1 MVVNHN
7 IRPTSILAISFT
19 KASSTE
25 MKNRAISLSQ
35 DPRIHKVTYGTFHSV
50 FFRILRHFEK
60 YNLDSILDEKSKRLA
75 RAISLSQ
82 DPRIHKV
89 TYGTFHSVFFR
100 ILRHFEK
107 YNLDSILDEKSK
119 RLAIKGILKSLNV
132 ENGEDDEVGQ
142 LINEISFVKNELMD
156 KGDFNSEVVSKD
168 EFIKAYNLYEEH
180 KHQIKKIDFDDM
192 LLRTYYLLKNNSKAL
207 ETVRSVYRYILV
219 DEFQDINKVQFEVLK
234 LISNPQ
240 NNIFVVGDED
250 QSIYGFRGA
259 RPDFLLEFEEY
270 FSGTKKVMLDIN
282 YRSKGEIIDVANRLI
297 EKNSNRY
304 EKVIKCSQ
312 GNGGNISYIAPKD
325 SEEEAVLIGKEIL
338 EEIKKDFVEYSDFAV
353 IYRTNIQS
361 RALVDVFMD
370 MRIPFVVKDSIVTI
384 YDHWAAQDILAYLR
398 LGLDSS
404 LSKDWVRIINKPF
417 RYISRD
423 SINSIKDEKDFINAL
438 ITKCNLHP
446 KQVKTIN
453 DLDID
458 LSYLK
463 TLNPQNAISYI
474 RTSLEYD
481 MYILDYCSNRKIKSN
496 GLIEI
501 LNELE
506 SSATTLNPQNAIS
519 YIRTSLEYDMYI
531 LDYCSNRKI
540 KSNGLIEI
548 LNELESSATNFKTI
562 KEYLDHID
570 RVKSEV
576 VGNKNKDQGDGVI
589 FTTMHSAKGLEFKNV
604 YIITIKE
611 YLDHIDRVKSEV
623 VGNKNK
629 DQGDGVIFTTMHSAK
644 GLEFKNVY
652 IIGVNEGI
660 DHIDRVKSE
669 VVGNKN
675 KDQGDGVIF
684 TTMHSAKGLE
694 FKNVYIIGVNEGTI
708 PHEKS
713 YDLDD
718 DSKKDEQ
725 IEEERRL
732 MYVAIT
738 RAEDKLCISSP
749 QNKGTIPHE
758 KSYDL
763 DDDSKKDEQIEEER
777 RLMYVAITRAEDKL
791 CISSPQN
798 KYGRKVSVSTFID
811 DIKAPTKEEMDSI
824 SIGDTIYHKR
834 FKGGTIVAKDGDS
847 IRVKFSDGTRILNY
861 RVCILNNVIHV

>member
-1 MVVNHN
+1 MINIDRLNKNQKDAINHIDGPCMVLAGPGSGKTRVITYRIANMVVNHN

-35 DPRIHKVTYGTFHSV
+35 DPRI
-50 FFRILRHFEK
+50 
-60 YNLDSILDEKSKRLA
+60 N
-75 RAISLSQ
+75 
-82 DPRIHKV
+82 KV

-132 ENGEDDEVGQ
+132 ENGEDDEVVGQ

-481 MYILDYCSNRKIKSN
+481 MYILDYCSNRK
-496 GLIEI
+496 
-501 LNELE
+501 
-506 SSATTLNPQNAIS
+506 
-519 YIRTSLEYDMYI
+519 M
-531 LDYCSNRKI
+531 

-604 YIITIKE
+604 YII
-611 YLDHIDRVKSEV
+611 
-623 VGNKNK
+623 
-629 DQGDGVIFTTMHSAK
+629 
-644 GLEFKNVY
+644 
-652 IIGVNEGI
+652 GVNE
-660 DHIDRVKSE
+660 
-669 VVGNKN
+669 
-675 KDQGDGVIF
+675 
-684 TTMHSAKGLE
+684 
-694 FKNVYIIGVNEGTI
+694 
-708 PHEKS
+708 
-713 YDLDD
+713 
-718 DSKKDEQ
+718 
-725 IEEERRL
+725 
-732 MYVAIT
+732 
-738 RAEDKLCISSP
+738 
-749 QNKGTIPHE
+749 GTIPHE

>member
-1 MVVNHN
+1 MINIDRLNKNQKDAVNHIDGPCMVLAGPGSGKTRVITYRIANMVVNHN

-50 FFRILRHFEK
+50 FFRI
-60 YNLDSILDEKSKRLA
+60 I
-75 RAISLSQ
+75 
-82 DPRIHKV
+82 
-89 TYGTFHSVFFR
+89 
-100 ILRHFEK
+100 RHFEK

-132 ENGEDDEVGQ
+132 ENGEDDEVVGQ

-370 MRIPFVVKDSIVTI
+370 MRIPFIVKDSIVTI

-506 SSATTLNPQNAIS
+506 SSAT
-519 YIRTSLEYDMYI
+519 
-531 LDYCSNRKI
+531 
-540 KSNGLIEI
+540 
-548 LNELESSATNFKTI
+548 NFKTI
-562 KEYLDHID
+562 KEYL
-570 RVKSEV
+570 
-576 VGNKNKDQGDGVI
+576 
-589 FTTMHSAKGLEFKNV
+589 
-604 YIITIKE
+604 
-611 YLDHIDRVKSEV
+611 
-623 VGNKNK
+623 
-629 DQGDGVIFTTMHSAK
+629 
-644 GLEFKNVY
+644 
-652 IIGVNEGI
+652 

-749 QNKGTIPHE
+749 QNK
-758 KSYDL
+758 
-763 DDDSKKDEQIEEER
+763 
-777 RLMYVAITRAEDKL
+777 
-791 CISSPQN
+791 
-798 KYGRKVSVSTFID
+798 YGRKVSVSTFID

-834 FKGGTIVAKDGDS
+834 FKEGTIVAKDGDS

>member
-1 MVVNHN
+1 MINIDRLNKNQKDAVNHIDGPCMVLAGPGSGKTRVITYRIANMVVNHN

-75 RAISLSQ
+75 
-82 DPRIHKV
+82 
-89 TYGTFHSVFFR
+89 
-100 ILRHFEK
+100 
-107 YNLDSILDEKSK
+107 
-119 RLAIKGILKSLNV
+119 IKGILKSLNV
-132 ENGEDDEVGQ
+132 ENGEDDEVVGQ

-463 TLNPQNAISYI
+463 TLS
-474 RTSLEYD
+474 
-481 MYILDYCSNRKIKSN
+481 
-496 GLIEI
+496 
-501 LNELE
+501 
-506 SSATTLNPQNAIS
+506 PQNAIS

-604 YIITIKE
+604 YII
-611 YLDHIDRVKSEV
+611 
-623 VGNKNK
+623 
-629 DQGDGVIFTTMHSAK
+629 
-644 GLEFKNVY
+644 
-652 IIGVNEGI
+652 
-660 DHIDRVKSE
+660 
-669 VVGNKN
+669 
-675 KDQGDGVIF
+675 
-684 TTMHSAKGLE
+684 
-694 FKNVYIIGVNEGTI
+694 GVNEGTI

-738 RAEDKLCISSP
+738 RAED
-749 QNKGTIPHE
+749 N
-758 KSYDL
+758 
-763 DDDSKKDEQIEEER
+763 
-777 RLMYVAITRAEDKL
+777 L

-834 FKGGTIVAKDGDS
+834 FKEGTIVAKDGDS